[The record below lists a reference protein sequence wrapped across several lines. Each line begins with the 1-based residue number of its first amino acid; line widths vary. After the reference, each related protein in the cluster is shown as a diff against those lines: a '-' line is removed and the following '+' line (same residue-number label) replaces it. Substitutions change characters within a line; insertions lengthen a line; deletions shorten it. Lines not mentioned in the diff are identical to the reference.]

1 METPNYPPDA
11 PAPKKSNTPII
22 IAIVVVVLLCCCCIM
37 GIAGWWLFQNGD
49 SLTGGTSMAL
59 QHIL

>member
-1 METPNYPPDA
+1 METPNYTPDA

-22 IAIVVVVLLCCCCIM
+22 IAIVAVVVLCCCCIM
-37 GIAGWWLFQNGD
+37 GIGLVWLYNNGD
-49 SLTGGTSMAL
+49 AFTNTSMVL